1 VEAAH
6 PAFTLVLALAMGVLA
21 QSIARHLHVPGI
33 VLLLLSGAGLGPDGL
48 GWIHPRALG
57 EGLLSIVHL
66 AVAVILFEGGLN
78 LEMSR
83 LRREQAAI
91 RRLVTWGALVTFTG
105 GALAVYL
112 LLDWGLI
119 QCLLFGS
126 LVVVTGPTVVGPL
139 LADLR
144 LRPRAATVL
153 EAEGVL
159 IDPVGAILAVLILE
173 IAVAP
178 GGETLTES
186 AVQLLFRIGFGAG
199 VGALAGFVLASVL
212 RLRRVVP
219 EGYENIFVL
228 ASVLLLFQG
237 CDEVV
242 SESGI
247 LAVTV
252 AGVVVGNLR
261 SRYDRDLR
269 EFKDQLTVL
278 MIGLLFVLLAA
289 DVRIEEVLALGWRG
303 VGVVAVLLLLVR
315 PLGVWLCTQGSELRP
330 RERGFI
336 AWIAPRGIVAAAV
349 ASVTATALD
358 SAGIEGGTEVRAL
371 VFLTIAITVVLAGLT
386 AAPIASLLGI
396 RQPGRDTTAILGA
409 SGLGLLLG
417 QALDR
422 AGRPVVMLDSNP
434 QNCRTAEEAGLPVV
448 FGNAVQ
454 ERTMLR
460 ARFGSVGEAVG
471 LTANQALNSVFAT
484 RARAL
489 FRVPH
494 CFIAVSQPG
503 AGMAMELVD
512 DGDARMLFDGV
523 HDVERWDVRWR
534 RNEMS
539 VEPWRFEAEPERE
552 EDEVAPAIGE
562 LLVMLVVTRGGR
574 TRPMRADHAFKA
586 GDEIVVAVYTPEHEE
601 AERVLGALGFVLI
614 EDEAETASQTAPAV
628 GDSVPA

>member
-1 VEAAH
+1 MDGAH
-6 PAFTLVLALAMGVLA
+6 PAFTLTLALAMGVVA
-21 QSIARHLHVPGI
+21 QSIARHLRVPGI
-33 VLLLLSGAGLGPDGL
+33 VLLLASGALLGPDLL
-48 GWIHPRALG
+48 GWIHPKDLG
-57 EGLLSIVHL
+57 QGLFSIVHL

-78 LEMSR
+78 LQMSR
-83 LRREQAAI
+83 LRREQSAI
-91 RRLVTWGALVTFTG
+91 RRLVTWGALVTFVG
-105 GALAVYL
+105 GTLAVMF

-119 QCLLFGS
+119 QSLLFGS

-173 IAVAP
+173 VAVAP
-178 GGETLTES
+178 GGETFTES
-186 AVQLLFRIGFGAG
+186 VLQLVYRIGFGAG
-199 VGALAGFVLASVL
+199 VGALAGFLLATVL

-219 EGYENIFVL
+219 EGFENIFVL
-228 ASVLLLFQG
+228 SSVLLLFQG
-237 CDEVV
+237 SDEVV

-247 LAVTV
+247 LAVTI
-252 AGVVVGNLR
+252 AGVVVGNMR

-289 DVRIEEVLALGWRG
+289 DVRLQEVLDLGWRG
-303 VGVVAVLLLLVR
+303 VGVVAVLLFVVR
-315 PLGVWLCTQGSELRP
+315 PLGVWLCTMGSELRP
-330 RERGFI
+330 RERAFV

-358 SAGIEGGTEVRAL
+358 GAGIAGGTEVRAL

-386 AAPIASLLGI
+386 GAPLASLLGI
-396 RQPGRDTTAILGA
+396 RQPGRDTVAILGA
-409 SGLGLLLG
+409 SGLGLGLG
-417 QALDR
+417 EALDR

-434 QNCRTAEEAGLPVV
+434 LHCRTAEEAGLPVV

-460 ARFGSVGEAVG
+460 ARFSSVGEAVG
-471 LTANQALNSVFAT
+471 LTPNQALNSVFAT
-484 RARAL
+484 RSRAL
-489 FRVPH
+489 FRVPD

-503 AGMAMELVD
+503 AGMAMELID
-512 DGDARMLFDGV
+512 DGDARLLFDGV

-534 RNEMS
+534 RGE
-539 VEPWRFEAEPERE
+539 VGIERWRFEAEPERE
-552 EDEVAPAIGE
+552 EDAPPPTIGE
-562 LLVMLVVTRGGR
+562 LFVMLIVTRAGR
-574 TRPMRADHAFKA
+574 TRPMRADHVFKK
-586 GDEIVVAVYTPEHEE
+586 GDQISVALYLPEREE
-601 AERVLGALGFVLI
+601 ALRVLAALGFVPV
-614 EDEAETASQTAPAV
+614 EAEAPLAAEESASDPLPA
-628 GDSVPA
+628 